1 MGGSQQR
8 IRIKSEEHV
17 LTPDDIINAARA
29 EAPRRIN
36 SYFVEIEGR
45 RFPPK
50 QLLRAATK
58 TNQPFDTG
66 VAVRA
71 LQALGFKVVSLA
83 EPSQPAK

>member
-1 MGGSQQR
+1 MAAISQR
-8 IRIKSEEHV
+8 IRIKDEEHV
-17 LTPDDIINAARA
+17 LTSDDVVAVARR
-29 EAPRRIN
+29 ETPRRVN
-36 SYFVEIEGR
+36 AYYVEIEGR

-71 LQALGFKVVSLA
+71 LQALGFKVVKMT
-83 EPSQPAK
+83 ED